1 LSCIAEVVQYYLLQL
16 YSKRFRWKIFQAR
29 VGFRLVVGSIGSLV
43 LDVTIAPEGQL
54 RLDDDRDASIKIGGG
69 GQAANFCAWSAALG
83 ENARLV
89 TRIGDDDL
97 GRRLVAEIE
106 AGGVEVRAVR
116 GGEPTGAIA
125 VLVGPGGERTFAR
138 QERAVLG
145 LRQEE
150 IEEDWFRGLNLLHI
164 PAYSLF
170 AEPLATTTRRAAEI
184 AREDGALLSIDLSS
198 AIGIREYGGARLA
211 LDLAMLR
218 PEIVFASE
226 AEAAELG
233 APLEGMAKVPV
244 VKLGTRGARVFN
256 RRVPASRVEAVD
268 ATGAGDAF
276 AAAFCSA
283 YLDGATPLEATG
295 RAVLVG
301 AFAVTRTGARP

>member
-1 LSCIAEVVQYYLLQL
+1 
-16 YSKRFRWKIFQAR
+16 
-29 VGFRLVVGSIGSLV
+29 
-43 LDVTIAPEGQL
+43 
-54 RLDDDRDASIKIGGG
+54 
-69 GQAANFCAWSAALG
+69 
-83 ENARLV
+83 
-89 TRIGDDDL
+89 
-97 GRRLVAEIE
+97 LVAEIE
-106 AGGVEVRAVR
+106 AGGVEVKAVR

-125 VLVGPGGERTFAR
+125 VLLGPGGQRTFAR
-138 QERAVLG
+138 QERSALG
-145 LRQEE
+145 LRPEE
-150 IEEDWFRGLNLLHI
+150 IEEDWFRGLSLLHL

-170 AEPLATTTRRAAEI
+170 AEPLGATARKAAEI
-184 AREDGALLSIDLSS
+184 ARSEGALLSVDLSS
-198 AIGIREYGGARLA
+198 AVGIREYGGARLA

-218 PEIVFASE
+218 PEIIFASE
-226 AEAAELG
+226 AEATELG

-256 RRVPASRVEAVD
+256 RRVPASRVETVD

-301 AFAVTRTGARP
+301 AFAVSRMGARP